1 LSEIE
6 RVAAQVATNEPPIDV
21 LINNAGALFGTRR
34 LTEEGVES
42 TFALNHMAYY
52 FVLTEKLREQLLAAG
67 AAHVINTA
75 SASHQGAALDFDDL
89 QSAQSF
95 GAVKTYGRSKLCN
108 ILFTRELARRLRG
121 TGVTANCCILVSSP
135 HVLVTKVAA

>member
-1 LSEIE
+1 LVTAYLTRLSEIE

-52 FVLTEKLREQLLAAG
+52 FVLT
-67 AAHVINTA
+67 
-75 SASHQGAALDFDDL
+75 
-89 QSAQSF
+89 
-95 GAVKTYGRSKLCN
+95 
-108 ILFTRELARRLRG
+108 
-121 TGVTANCCILVSSP
+121 NCVSSC
-135 HVLVTKVAA
+135 